1 MEKFKDYSVL
11 VVEDDQAV
19 KEGLSRILNMIFKKV
34 KSVKDGYEALELI
47 KNEGTDLI
55 ITDLLMPHLNGL
67 ELIKALNESQYN
79 IPVII
84 TTACT
89 ENEYFENAKNLGVE
103 NYLLKPIDVEDL
115 ISACKTI
122 FSSKI

>member
-103 NYLLKPIDVEDL
+103 NYLLKPIDIEDL